1 MSTMLTPAA
10 ASDFGFVTYNPA
22 FEAVIGD
29 APRLQ
34 SVLEIEAHEGPV
46 YVPGEHALYLTTVP
60 RRSDPE
66 SPDVDIVRV
75 GLDEEDV
82 PIRRD
87 SVTVVRTSANVANGM
102 TLDQS
107 GRLVV
112 CEQGTMDEP
121 ARMSRLDLETG
132 LWETLVEDYHG
143 QPLSSP
149 NDVVVKSEGTVWF
162 TDPSYGHLQGF
173 RPPPSRPDAVYR
185 YDPASRRLDAV
196 AEVFDKPNGLAF
208 SPDERLL
215 YVGDNG
221 APRHLLAFGVRTDG
235 TLTRARI
242 LARSTR
248 EHPDGLKVDSEGRIY
263 ASAATGIRV
272 YTPGGELIGEIRLPG
287 AVNFTFGGSNGNVL
301 YITADTAVW
310 AATLAARGAGGR
322 DRERS

>member
-1 MSTMLTPAA
+1 MSTILTPAA
-10 ASDFGFVTYNPA
+10 ASDFGFVAYGSA
-22 FEAVIGD
+22 FEAVLGD
-29 APRLQ
+29 APRLEP
-34 SVLEIEAHEGPV
+34 VLEIEAHEGPV

-66 SPDVDIVRV
+66 SPDVAIVRV
-75 GLDEEDV
+75 GLGEEDV
-82 PIRRD
+82 PLGPD
-87 SVTVVRTSANVANGM
+87 SVTVVRASANVANGM
-102 TLDQS
+102 TLDRS

-121 ARMSRLDLETG
+121 ARISRFELVTG
-132 LWETLVEDYHG
+132 LWETLVEDPNRM
-143 QPLSSP
+143 PLNSP
-149 NDVVVKSEGTVWF
+149 NDVVVKSDGTVWF

-221 APRHLLAFGVRTDG
+221 APHHLLAFGVRDVG

-248 EHPDGLKVDSEGRIY
+248 EHPDGLKVDSDGRIY

-272 YTPGGELIGEIRLPG
+272 YTPAGELIGEIQLPG
-287 AVNFTFGGSNGNVL
+287 AVNFTFGGRNGNVL

-310 AATLAARGAGGR
+310 AATLAARGADGR

>member
-1 MSTMLTPAA
+1 MSTIPTPAV
-10 ASDFGFVTYNPA
+10 ASDFGFVTHDST
-22 FEAVIGD
+22 FEAILGD
-29 APRLQ
+29 APRLEPII
-34 SVLEIEAHEGPV
+34 EIEAHEGPV
-46 YVPGEHALYLTTVP
+46 YVSGEHALYLTTVP

-66 SPDVDIVRV
+66 SPDVAIVRV
-75 GLDEEDV
+75 GLDGEDV
-82 PIRRD
+82 PLGRD

-121 ARMSRLDLETG
+121 ARISRLDLGTG
-132 LWETLVEDYHG
+132 LWETLVEDHRG
-143 QPLSSP
+143 RPLNSP
-149 NDVVVKSEGTVWF
+149 NDVIVKSDGTVWF

-173 RPPPSRPDAVYR
+173 RPPPRRPDAVYR

-221 APRHLLAFGVRTDG
+221 APRHLLAFGVREDG

-287 AVNFTFGGSNGNVL
+287 AVNFTFGGRNGNVL

-310 AATLAARGAGGR
+310 AATLAVRGADGR